1 MFAQKLALGLQGLGD
16 TAPTLTPSAIGPAW
30 AISPA
35 LSLVSAPGAG
45 IDPNYIAYLAGSPGA
60 TPTPPTLPAT
70 LTAAVDSTGLS
81 TSSTDD
87 AVNSALNE
95 LAAQGYTLSATPA
108 PLTTTQVAQAQA
120 NNLATSCTD
129 SIGCFTIGS
138 AQIPE
143 TPLLL
148 VAGLLLIYTMTQSSG
163 SRRR

>member
-95 LAAQGYTLSATPA
+95 LAAQGYTLSATP
-108 PLTTTQVAQAQA
+108 
-120 NNLATSCTD
+120 SCTD